1 MKANIVVYNDRRYD
15 LMTGRMNRV
24 KDYIIDKTDRSIKL
38 RELKFE
44 ETSKSEFLLVE
55 RAIKTL
61 NIQNNLLL
69 KSILMNMI

>member
-1 MKANIVVYNDRRYD
+1 MKANIVISNDGRYN
-15 LMTGRMNRV
+15 LMNGRMNRV

-38 RELKFE
+38 RELRFE

-61 NIQNNLLL
+61 KKLYNKQQLI
-69 KSILMNMI
+69 KYGKE

>member
-1 MKANIVVYNDRRYD
+1 MKANIVISNDRRYN
-15 LMTGRMNRV
+15 LMNGRMNRV

-38 RELKFE
+38 RELRFE

-61 NIQNNLLL
+61 KKLYNKQQLI
-69 KSILMNMI
+69 KYGKE

>member
-38 RELKFE
+38 RELRFE
-44 ETSKSEFLLVE
+44 ETSKSEFLRVE
-55 RAIKTL
+55 RAIRTL
-61 NIQNNLLL
+61 KKLSNKQQLI
-69 KSILMNMI
+69 KYGKE

>member
-1 MKANIVVYNDRRYD
+1 MKANIVISNNRRYD

-61 NIQNNLLL
+61 KKLYNKQQLI
-69 KSILMNMI
+69 KYGKE

>member
-1 MKANIVVYNDRRYD
+1 MKANIVISNDGRYN
-15 LMTGRMNRV
+15 LMNGRMNRV

-61 NIQNNLLL
+61 KKLYNKQQLI
-69 KSILMNMI
+69 KYGKE

>member
-61 NIQNNLLL
+61 KKLYNKQQLI
-69 KSILMNMI
+69 KYGKE

>member
-38 RELKFE
+38 RELRFE

-61 NIQNNLLL
+61 KKLYNKQQLI
-69 KSILMNMI
+69 KYGKE